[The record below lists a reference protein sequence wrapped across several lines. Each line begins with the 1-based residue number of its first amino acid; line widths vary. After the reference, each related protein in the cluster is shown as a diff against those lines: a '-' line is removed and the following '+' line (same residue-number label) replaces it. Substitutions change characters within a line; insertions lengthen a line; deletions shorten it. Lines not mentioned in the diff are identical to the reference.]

1 MTCLNSKGRVTQLTG
16 SKLVHKP
23 VVTSDIKDLVHDL
36 VNKKYRFS
44 FLPEKLIYM
53 NNGIEYYYI
62 EAEGMDG
69 SKFIINAYGS
79 EALDLFDEV
88 HKCAICGRS
97 IFGKNLDSLIAYHT
111 DEKRNMFVGAGCINL
126 LKKFE
131 IAYGKEFFVR

>member
-1 MTCLNSKGRVTQLTG
+1 LTG

-23 VVTSDIKDLVHDL
+23 VVSSDIKNLVHDL

-44 FLPEKLIYM
+44 FLPEKVIYM

-88 HKCAICGRS
+88 HRCVICGRS
-97 IFGKNLDSLIAYHT
+97 ILGKNQDSLIAYHT
-111 DEKRNMFVGAGCINL
+111 DEKRNVFVEPGCINL

-131 IAYGKEFFVR
+131 IAYGREFFVR